1 MTIYQQCLLIE
12 KKLQILH
19 AEMLLIDFLDSDA
32 NKKISSL
39 EKKMQKNIIKI
50 LELEKLQASGD
61 KT

>member
-1 MTIYQQCLLIE
+1 
-12 KKLQILH
+12 
-19 AEMLLIDFLDSDA
+19 LLIDFLDSDA